1 MFVRISRIIYLE
13 HNFSKGRVRIWFFG
27 IDSFQIAAIVKW
39 PPVTRLL
46 GEPQYPAA
54 WPNGRSLPVV
64 LQSDPQGR
72 FPKNGRC
79 ITEGRSRGDCS
90 YLSELQSPNDP
101 GRPSRNTE
109 TTERK
114 SDLQYN
120 DRSGALAR
128 Q

>member
-1 MFVRISRIIYLE
+1 MNLL
-13 HNFSKGRVRIWFFG
+13 
-27 IDSFQIAAIVKW
+27 DSLKQHIASALTADTKA
-39 PPVTRLL
+39 
-46 GEPQYPAA
+46 PQYPAA

-114 SDLQYN
+114 SDLHYN